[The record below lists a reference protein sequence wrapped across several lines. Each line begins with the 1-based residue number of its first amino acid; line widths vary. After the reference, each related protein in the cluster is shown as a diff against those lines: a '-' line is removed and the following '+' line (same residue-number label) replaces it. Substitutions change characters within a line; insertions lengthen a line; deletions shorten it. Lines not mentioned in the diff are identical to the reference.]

1 MKPGAREQKG
11 SASLQTPVMLHVQSQ
26 DTTMGNKTKTQ
37 IRQYIIGIYFTD
49 PKAKGHRFVGAT
61 DEGDEGNWKWMNG
74 DTVSFNKFSW
84 FRINNADG
92 DFTGMPANC
101 GALTTARYNIIDEY
115 CLQEHNYLCESA

>member
-1 MKPGAREQKG
+1 VLANGKFLLLYRHPSCCTYSRKTPLCAIK
-11 SASLQTPVMLHVQSQ
+11 QTA
-26 DTTMGNKTKTQ
+26 Q
-37 IRQYIIGIYFTD
+37 IRQYSIGIYFTD
-49 PKAKGHRFVGAT
+49 PNAKGHRFVGAT

-74 DTVSFNKFSW
+74 DTDSFNQLSW
-84 FRINNADG
+84 FRINNIDD